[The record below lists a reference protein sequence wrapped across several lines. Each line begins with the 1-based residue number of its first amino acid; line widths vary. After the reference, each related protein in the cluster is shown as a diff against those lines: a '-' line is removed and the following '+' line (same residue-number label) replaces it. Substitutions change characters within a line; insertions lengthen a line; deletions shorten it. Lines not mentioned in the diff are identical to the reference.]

1 VEVTRVWIPRAKECV
16 MSRLLGIV
24 LVVSTL
30 VAAPFVAAQQ
40 AEKTCID
47 NPRFNPD
54 NDEDGPRASNPETVS
69 SPYVSTPT
77 AREPEL
83 ACR

>member
-1 VEVTRVWIPRAKECV
+1 
-16 MSRLLGIV
+16 MSRWLGIV

-30 VAAPFVAAQQ
+30 VAAPFVAAQHD
-40 AEKTCID
+40 EKTCID